1 MSRQRQ
7 IAPTGHT
14 VLVVDDQQ
22 ETLLTVGALLRAD
35 GHRVLTAESGAEA
48 LALLGTEPIHLVLLD
63 YFMPVMTGEH
73 VVHAIRE
80 RDPLVQIILQTGYA
94 GEKPPR
100 EMLRRLAIQGY
111 HDKSDGP
118 ERLLL
123 WVDSALKAGAQ
134 LARLQA
140 AEQLKNDLL
149 ANVSHEF
156 RTPLNV
162 ILGYAELL
170 REGAFGPCTDDAQAV
185 VDKMAASATR
195 LLALV
200 EDCLDLARLE
210 AGAMPLRRERLDL
223 ATLLPGALEDF
234 RQRRNA
240 GVILRLDVDGPLPAV
255 AADARKLGLVLDHL
269 LANAVRF
276 TTCGEVVVTVKAC
289 GGQVTIAVR
298 DTGPGIAP
306 EHHEAIFDLFAQL
319 EPDDGHER
327 GLGLGLPLARRL
339 ARLMGGELRVESA
352 PGAGSTFVLVLS
364 VAGAVVPVPAS
375 RPHAA

>member
-7 IAPTGHT
+7 ITPSGFTI
-14 VLVVDDQQ
+14 LVVDDQQ
-22 ETLLTVGALLRAD
+22 ETLLTVGALLRSE
-35 GHRVLTAESGAEA
+35 GHRVLTAESGAAA
-48 LALLGTEPIHLVLLD
+48 LALLGSEPIHLVLLD

-100 EMLRRLAIQGY
+100 EMLRHLAIQGY

-123 WVDSALKAGAQ
+123 WVDSALKASAQ
-134 LARLQA
+134 LVRLQA

-170 REGAFGPCTDDAQAV
+170 RDGAFGPCPLDAQAV
-185 VDKMAASATR
+185 VDKVAASAQR

-223 ATLLPGALEDF
+223 GTMLPLVVDDF
-234 RQRRNA
+234 RRRRDVN
-240 GVILRLDVDGPLPAV
+240 VVLRLDVGAPLPAI

-269 LANAVRF
+269 LSNAVRF
-276 TTCGEVVVTVKAC
+276 TTCGEVIVTATASAAHVTV
-289 GGQVTIAVR
+289 AVR

-319 EPDDGHER
+319 EPHDGRES

-352 PGAGSTFVLVLS
+352 PGAGSTFLLALP
-364 VAGAVVPVPAS
+364 VAGTVVPARAA